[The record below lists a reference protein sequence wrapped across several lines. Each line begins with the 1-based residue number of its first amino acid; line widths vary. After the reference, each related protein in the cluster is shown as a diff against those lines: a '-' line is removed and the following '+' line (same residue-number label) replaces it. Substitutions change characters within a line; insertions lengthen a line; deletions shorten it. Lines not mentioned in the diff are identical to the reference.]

1 VLAHNVNERN
11 LPFKSCLVKSI
22 SIFMKRNVSN
32 DIIYCFREY
41 TKNNDSLIVDTFQG
55 QLQSKV
61 KLQYFGSATLDI
73 YCNTLT
79 FNIFKT

>member
-1 VLAHNVNERN
+1 MIILIH
-11 LPFKSCLVKSI
+11 LDF
-22 SIFMKRNVSN
+22 
-32 DIIYCFREY
+32 IYCSREY

-73 YCNTLT
+73 YCNMLT
-79 FNIFKT
+79 FNISRHDALTESV